1 MRAKALFL
9 AEEKEQAENKVRL
22 AEHKSKVSSLAI
34 FKIIRT
40 KHQNRAWL
48 LLLLSCM

>member
-48 LLLLSCM
+48 LH